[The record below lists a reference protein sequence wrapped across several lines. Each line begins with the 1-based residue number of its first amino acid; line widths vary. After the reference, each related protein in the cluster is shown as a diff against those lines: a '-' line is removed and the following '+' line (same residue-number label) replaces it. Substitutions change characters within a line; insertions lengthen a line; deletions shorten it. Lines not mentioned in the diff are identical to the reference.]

1 VSRSARFSSVGVAE
15 ILRRFEGR
23 RIVVVGDA
31 VLDEHLVGRAT
42 RLSRE
47 APVPVLELVE
57 RSWRPGAATN
67 AATNVAALGG
77 RPVMVGIVGADG
89 PGQRLHSEL
98 DRASVD
104 PAGLV
109 ELPDRTTATKTRILA
124 THASAHPQQ
133 VARIDDL
140 PAGPISDTAEQEVV
154 RRIDA
159 LVPSADAV
167 LVSNYRGG
175 VVTPRVVTAVTQA
188 AGRRGVPTCVDTQGD
203 LLGFRGFTLI
213 KSNQPDAE
221 SALGDPFRC
230 EDDFQRAGVRLL
242 GQLGARYAVITRG
255 SEGMSVVGTTGQHTH
270 LAPTNRTDVWDVT
283 GAGDTVI
290 AVLALGLAAQVDLVD
305 AAELAN
311 AAAGLVV
318 RRIGVA
324 TVTAT
329 ELLAAFGDSTPPLPR
344 ATRGSRAAEDVGGAD
359 VRAAQRPRAGG

>member
-1 VSRSARFSSVGVAE
+1 VTASGTAPTPGFPDVLSAFH
-15 ILRRFEGR
+15 GR

-31 VLDEHLVGRAT
+31 VLDEHVVGRAT

-77 RPVMVGIVGADG
+77 RPVMVGVVGTDD
-89 PGQRLHSEL
+89 PGRRLRAEL
-98 DRASVD
+98 DRANVD
-104 PAGLV
+104 ASGLV
-109 ELPDRTTATKTRILA
+109 EAADRTTAIKTRILA

-140 PAGPISDTAEQEVV
+140 PPVQLSVAVEQHIV
-154 RRIDA
+154 RRIEE
-159 LVPSADAV
+159 LLPSADAV

-175 VVTPRVVTAVTQA
+175 VVTLPVIKAVLET
-188 AGRRGVPTCVDTQGD
+188 AGRHGVPTCVDTQGD
-203 LLGFRGFTLI
+203 LLSFRGFTLV

-221 SALGDPFRC
+221 LALGERLQH
-230 EDDFQRAGVRLL
+230 EDDFRRAGARLL
-242 GQLGARYAVITRG
+242 SELGARHAVITRG
-255 SEGMSVVGTTGQHTH
+255 GDGMSVISEGGVHTH
-270 LAPTNRTDVWDVT
+270 LSPTNRTDVWDVT

-290 AVLALGLAAQVDLVD
+290 AVLALGLAASVDLV
-305 AAELAN
+305 AAASLAN

-324 TVTAT
+324 TVSPE
-329 ELLAAFGDSTPPLPR
+329 ELLATLQ
-344 ATRGSRAAEDVGGAD
+344 E
-359 VRAAQRPRAGG
+359 